1 MKPSDPDMPIPS
13 PFPTV
18 ENPPWQRARLAR
30 WCAEWELHCALRA
43 GIPNGTSDVDTPAPG
58 SEPASPPPGL
68 VAPFDTAD
76 AGYSAGAIRLLAHD
90 LTRPDCRP
98 LFVLVLGPKGELT
111 SELWVA
117 PFGLFLEPASPGEWQ
132 TGEEDPDFAV
142 LSLWNARVVPR
153 ESLARSW
160 HTGALDAEQVT
171 DALAVLRHTLL
182 GDRLPARLRA
192 QVGPPINSLNDPRCA
207 YQAEEMGIFT
217 AFDAQMLEELEMV
230 PETKENENE
239 MPKGDKSEDQVTPA
253 EEKEI
258 EDLLYAITYLQELE
272 ELEESEELAGHAD
285 TAKAHAFEALFFVT
299 QLGVFLSAT
308 PAGNE
313 IAFLVLDEHGDRST
327 ALDGANILDAEGR
340 AIATISNARA
350 SAQRDALTAGFR
362 LIGRDGRPVRMEPT
376 SRDDSAT

>member
-1 MKPSDPDMPIPS
+1 MNPSDPDLPIPS
-13 PFPTV
+13 LLPTV

-43 GIPNGTSDVDTPAPG
+43 DVTSGADDGDVPASG
-58 SEPASPPPGL
+58 SVPASPPPGL

-76 AGYSAGAIRLLAHD
+76 VGFRAGAIRLLAHD
-90 LTRPDCRP
+90 QTKPDCRP
-98 LFVLVLGPKGELT
+98 LFVLILGPKGESE
-111 SELWVA
+111 SELWIA
-117 PFGLFLEPASPGEWQ
+117 PFGPFLEPASPGEWQ

-142 LSLWNARVVPR
+142 LSLWNARLVTR

-171 DALAVLRHTLL
+171 DALAILRHTLL

-192 QVGPPINSLNDPRCA
+192 QVGPPINSLDDPRCA

-217 AFDAQMLEELEMV
+217 AFDAQMLEELEA
-230 PETKENENE
+230 ETEGDENEI
-239 MPKGDKSEDQVTPA
+239 PQGPKSEDQVTPT

-258 EDLLYAITYLQELE
+258 EDFLYAISYLQELE

-285 TAKAHAFEALFFVT
+285 TSKALSFEALFFAP
-299 QLGVFLSAT
+299 QHGVFLSAT
-308 PAGNE
+308 PAGKD

-327 ALDGANILDAEGR
+327 ALDGASILGADGR
-340 AIATISNARA
+340 AIATISDARA
-350 SAQRDALTAGFR
+350 ATPRDALTAGFR
-362 LIGRDGRPVRMEPT
+362 LIDRDGKAVRMEPT
-376 SRDDSAT
+376 SRDDTAS